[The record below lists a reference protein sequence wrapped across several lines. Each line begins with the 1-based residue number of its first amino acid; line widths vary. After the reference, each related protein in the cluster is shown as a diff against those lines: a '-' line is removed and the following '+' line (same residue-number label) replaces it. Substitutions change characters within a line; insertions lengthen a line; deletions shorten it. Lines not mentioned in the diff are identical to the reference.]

1 MNDRVI
7 RDLILWSRKL
17 NFELTPQIK
26 CEMRKAMRN
35 YIEPLQSLTA
45 KVHRVYTDAESMA
58 EFYIMQDTGW
68 TDEDIQNFIE
78 ENWIRINS
86 MYDCTGKMFTVS
98 LSVKRIPIGL
108 SVVHHTALDI

>member
-26 CEMRKAMRN
+26 REMRKAMRN

-58 EFYIMQDTGW
+58 EFYIIPETNW
-68 TDEDIQNFIE
+68 TDEEIREFIE
-78 ENWIRINS
+78 ENWIRNYS
-86 MYDCTGKMFTVS
+86 MYDCTGKMFTSSFDVT
-98 LSVKRIPIGL
+98 RIPVGL
-108 SVVHHTALDI
+108 SVVHHMSLDI